1 MSKRVERK
9 VTDNQNPDKVRKEV
23 IDFFD
28 PNTDEDLIKKH
39 IAIEKG
45 ICDKFNEMSIDG
57 KSFTH
62 IKFFDDDDDYVYWS
76 EAKRKLPPI
85 DEHLTYTLVSEEKF
99 D

>member
-1 MSKRVERK
+1 MESSNK
-9 VTDNQNPDKVRKEV
+9 V
-23 IDFFD
+23 
-28 PNTDEDLIKKH
+28 LITGASGG
-39 IAIEKG
+39 IGSA

>member
-1 MSKRVERK
+1 MKNKFEFEIS
-9 VTDNQNPDKVRKEV
+9 NQSSMDRAV
-23 IDFFD
+23 
-28 PNTDEDLIKKH
+28 
-39 IAIEKG
+39 KG